1 MKMDMLPLM
10 WEKNVLSRAC
20 AGANFLAQIRML
32 GEEIM
37 KKILIS
43 SMIAGALSSVALP
56 ALAATEIQFWHA
68 FTGRLGDLV
77 AEQVETFNNSQSDYK
92 VVASHKG
99 NYSETLNAGIAAFRA
114 KEQPEILM
122 VFEVGTATM
131 MSAKGA
137 IKPVFEVMSEAGA
150 EFDAG
155 AYIGSVKGYYTST
168 DGDMLSLPFNSSTPV
183 LWVNK
188 DALKAAGIDPETDLS
203 TWQNVGSVLDK
214 LKAAGSECPLT
225 TAWQSWI
232 HLENLSA
239 YHNTP
244 FATMDNGF
252 AGLDTELA
260 FNSPVQVKH
269 IQAMGDW
276 AKDGKFIYAGRRNE
290 GGANFRAGEC
300 ALFTESSAGYAGI
313 KAEAEFDFA
322 VRPLPYWEGVDG
334 APQNT
339 IIGGASLWVM
349 EGHDPDE
356 YKAVAA
362 FLNFLSSTD
371 IQAKWHQDTGY
382 LPITSAAGDKT
393 KADGFYT
400 ANPGTDI
407 AVIQMTTKEPTAYSK
422 GLRLGSFDQVRGII
436 DEELEAVWAG
446 DKDAQTALDS
456 AVERGNQLVRR
467 FEQANK

>member
-1 MKMDMLPLM
+1 MKNL
-10 WEKNVLSRAC
+10 VL
-20 AGANFLAQIRML
+20 GA
-32 GEEIM
+32 
-37 KKILIS
+37 
-43 SMIAGALSSVALP
+43 VALCST
-56 ALAATEIQFWHA
+56 ALTPTLAVAQTEIQFWHA
-68 FTGRLGDLV
+68 FTGRLGELV
-77 AEQVETFNNSQSDYK
+77 AEQVETFNSSQSDYK

-114 KEQPEILM
+114 GEQPNILM

-137 IKPVFEVMSEAGA
+137 IKPVYEVMSEAGA
-150 EFDAG
+150 SFDQNAF
-155 AYIGSVKGYYTST
+155 IGSVKGYYTST
-168 DGDMLSLPFNSSTPV
+168 DGQMLSLPFNSSTPV

-188 DALKAAGIDPETDLS
+188 DALKEAGIAADVDLS
-203 TWQNVGSVLDK
+203 TWEKVGEVLDT
-214 LKAAGSECPLT
+214 LKASGSECPLT

-232 HLENLSA
+232 HLENFSA

-244 FATMDNGF
+244 FASKDNGF
-252 AGLDTELA
+252 AALDTELT
-260 FNSPVQVKH
+260 FNSPLQVKH

-276 AKDGKFIYAGRRNE
+276 AKEGKFFYAGRRNE

-313 KAEAEFDFA
+313 KSEAQFEFE
-322 VRPLPYWEGVDG
+322 VRPLPYWSEAAG

-349 EGHDPDE
+349 EGHDADE
-356 YKAVAA
+356 YKATAA

-393 KADGFYT
+393 KADGFYND
-400 ANPGTDI
+400 NPGTDI
-407 AVIQMTTKEPTAYSK
+407 AVIQMTAKEPTANSK
-422 GLRLGSFDQVRGII
+422 GLRLGSFDQIRGII
-436 DEELEAVWAG
+436 DEELEAVWSG
-446 DKDAQTALDS
+446 DKTAQEALDS
-456 AVERGNQLVRR
+456 AVERGNPLLRR
-467 FEQANK
+467 FEQANR

>member
-1 MKMDMLPLM
+1 MKNL
-10 WEKNVLSRAC
+10 VL
-20 AGANFLAQIRML
+20 GA
-32 GEEIM
+32 
-37 KKILIS
+37 
-43 SMIAGALSSVALP
+43 VALCST
-56 ALAATEIQFWHA
+56 ALTPTLAVAQTEIQFWHA

-77 AEQVETFNNSQSDYK
+77 AEQVETFNSSQSDYK
-92 VVASHKG
+92 VTASHKG

-114 KEQPEILM
+114 GEQPNILM

-137 IKPVFEVMSEAGA
+137 VKPVFEVMS
-150 EFDAG
+150 DAG
-155 AYIGSVKGYYTST
+155 ATFDQDAFIGSVKGYYTST
-168 DGDMLSLPFNSSTPV
+168 DGQMLSLPFNSSTPV

-188 DALKAAGIDPETDLS
+188 DALKEAGIAGDVDLS
-203 TWQNVGSVLDK
+203 TWDKVGEVLDT

-232 HLENLSA
+232 HLENFSA

-244 FATMDNGF
+244 FATKDNGF
-252 AGLDTELA
+252 AALDTELS
-260 FNSPVQVKH
+260 FNSPLQVKH
-269 IQAMGDW
+269 IQTMGDW
-276 AKDGKFIYAGRRNE
+276 AKEGKFFYAGRRNE

-313 KAEAEFDFA
+313 KSEAEFEFE
-322 VRPLPYWEGVDG
+322 VRPLPYWSEASG

-349 EGHDPDE
+349 EGHDADE
-356 YKAVAA
+356 YKATAA

-393 KADGFYT
+393 KADGFYNE
-400 ANPGTDI
+400 NPGTDI
-407 AVIQMTTKEPTAYSK
+407 AVIQMTAKEPTANSK
-422 GLRLGSFDQVRGII
+422 GLRLGSFDQIRGII
-436 DEELEAVWAG
+436 DEELEAVWSG
-446 DKDAQTALDS
+446 DKTAQEALDS
-456 AVERGNQLVRR
+456 AVERGNPLLRR
-467 FEQANK
+467 FEQANR